1 MADSTQKEI
10 VLQATGLWKQYAS
23 QDGEP
28 LSILEDISLSLQE
41 KSVSSIMGSSGSGK
55 STLLHLLGGLD
66 KPNQGSI
73 QWGNRDLLTLDAS
86 EISRDRNQ
94 YLGFVFQFHH
104 LLPEFSAIENIALPA
119 MIGGISKKEATEM
132 AFDLLSRI
140 GLENRADHR
149 PAQLS
154 GGERQRIAVAR
165 AIINRPKVLLADEPT
180 GNLDESN
187 SQRLLELLLEL
198 DQLHSC
204 AVLIVT
210 HDRSIADK
218 CDYRYELR
226 EKKLYAVSD

>member
-1 MADSTQKEI
+1 MADPTQKQI

-23 QDGEP
+23 QEGES
-28 LSILEDISLSLQE
+28 LSILEDVSLSLEE

-73 QWGNRDLLTLDAS
+73 QWGDRDLLTLTTS

-119 MIGGISKKEATEM
+119 MIGGVSKKEATEM

-140 GLENRADHR
+140 GLKNRSDHR
-149 PAQLS
+149 PSQLS

-165 AIINRPKVLLADEPT
+165 AMINKPKVLLADEPT

-187 SQRLLELLLEL
+187 SDRLLELLLEL

-210 HDRSIADK
+210 HDPSIAER
-218 CDYRYELR
+218 CDHRYELR
-226 EKKLYAVSD
+226 EKKLYAISD